1 MPLTHMCNLSFKRGI
16 FPVQLK
22 IANVVPTYK
31 TGNEHVFSNF
41 RPVSVLPVFSRLLEK
56 LMYNRL
62 MDFITRNKLLYTHQ
76 FVFQKGKSTYMAL
89 MLLVDK
95 ITEALDNVDCV
106 VGIYLDFSKAFDIV
120 NHDIVLQKL
129 SMYGVQD
136 IALEWFWDY
145 LANRSQYVT
154 YNSMKST
161 KEDITCGVSQGPILG
176 PLLFLIY
183 INDLA
188 TVSNAFLSVLFADY
202 TNLFISGHDIEAL
215 CNRINEDLEHLCI
228 SVYTN
233 KLLKCF

>member
-41 RPVSVLPVFSRLLEK
+41 RPVSVIPVFSRLLEK
-56 LMYNRL
+56 LMYKRL
-62 MDFITRNKLLYTHQ
+62 MDFITRNKLLYKHQ
-76 FVFQKGKSTYMAL
+76 FGFQKGKSTYMAL

-154 YNSMKST
+154 YNAMKST
-161 KEDITCGVSQGPILG
+161 KEDITCGVSQGSILG
-176 PLLFLIY
+176 PYYFWY
-183 INDLA
+183 I
-188 TVSNAFLSVLFADY
+188 SM
-202 TNLFISGHDIEAL
+202 I
-215 CNRINEDLEHLCI
+215 
-228 SVYTN
+228 
-233 KLLKCF
+233 

>member
-1 MPLTHMCNLSFKRGI
+1 
-16 FPVQLK
+16 
-22 IANVVPTYK
+22 
-31 TGNEHVFSNF
+31 
-41 RPVSVLPVFSRLLEK
+41 
-56 LMYNRL
+56 
-62 MDFITRNKLLYTHQ
+62 
-76 FVFQKGKSTYMAL
+76 

-154 YNSMKST
+154 YNAMKST
-161 KEDITCGVSQGPILG
+161 KEDITCGVSQGSILG

-183 INDLA
+183 IM
-188 TVSNAFLSVLFADY
+188 
-202 TNLFISGHDIEAL
+202 I
-215 CNRINEDLEHLCI
+215 
-228 SVYTN
+228 
-233 KLLKCF
+233 